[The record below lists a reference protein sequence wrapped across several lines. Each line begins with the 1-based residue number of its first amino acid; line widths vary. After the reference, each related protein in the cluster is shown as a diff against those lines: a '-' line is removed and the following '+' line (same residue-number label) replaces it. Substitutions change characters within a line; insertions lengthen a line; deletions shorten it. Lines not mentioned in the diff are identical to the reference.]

1 MIPLTDP
8 VVTADIVLATAS
20 EARGWAITRAFS
32 RAATGLRLGELL
44 RFPADG

>member
-20 EARGWAITRAFS
+20 DARDWAITKAFS
-32 RAATGLRLGELL
+32 TAATGLGLDWRL
-44 RFPADG
+44 RFAD